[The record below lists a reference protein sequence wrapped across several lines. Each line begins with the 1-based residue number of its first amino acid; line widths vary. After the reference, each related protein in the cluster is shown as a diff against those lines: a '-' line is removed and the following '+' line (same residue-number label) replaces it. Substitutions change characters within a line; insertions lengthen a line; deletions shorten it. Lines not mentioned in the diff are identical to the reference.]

1 MAASCM
7 SDSHTFFFL
16 KNSASQIC
24 VCSGNHERDWPNT
37 GGFFDVK
44 DSGGECGVP
53 AETYYYYPAENRAS
67 FWYKVD
73 YGMFRFCV
81 ADSEHDWREGT
92 PQHAFIERCLSTVDR
107 KHQPWLVFAAHRVL
121 GYSSND
127 WYVMEGAFEEP
138 EGRESLQR
146 LWQKYRVDIAFFGHV
161 HNYERTCPVYQVIKR
176 RILKEL
182 DYNLI

>member
-1 MAASCM
+1 VRRA
-7 SDSHTFFFL
+7 
-16 KNSASQIC
+16 
-24 VCSGNHERDWPNT
+24 GRDLLLLP
-37 GGFFDVK
+37 
-44 DSGGECGVP
+44 GGEPGQLLVQGGLRDVP
-53 AETYYYYPAENRAS
+53 VLRRRLGA
-67 FWYKVD
+67 
-73 YGMFRFCV
+73 
-81 ADSEHDWREGT
+81 HDWREGT

-127 WYVMEGAFEEP
+127 WYAMEGAFEEP

>member
-1 MAASCM
+1 M
-7 SDSHTFFFL
+7 DL
-16 KNSASQIC
+16 
-24 VCSGNHERDWPNT
+24 
-37 GGFFDVK
+37 
-44 DSGGECGVP
+44 
-53 AETYYYYPAENRAS
+53 
-67 FWYKVD
+67 
-73 YGMFRFCV
+73 
-81 ADSEHDWREGT
+81 
-92 PQHAFIERCLSTVDR
+92 

-127 WYVMEGAFEEP
+127 WYAMEGAFEEP

>member
-1 MAASCM
+1 
-7 SDSHTFFFL
+7 
-16 KNSASQIC
+16 

-44 DSGGECGVP
+44 DSGGECGVT

-161 HNYERTCPVYQVIKR
+161 HNYERTCPVYLVTKG

-182 DYNLI
+182 DYNFMLKIYK